1 MGKALH
7 KTHHKKKE
15 ELNARTSVHTTA
27 HNHKKRVDRGPEAKG
42 GEQRGMFKRKRR
54 ATQWGGASVHME
66 RGLTVPVGWLPRSLH
81 KRRTTIKRRQEAL
94 DTSYITY
101 TCVFL
106 V

>member
-1 MGKALH
+1 
-7 KTHHKKKE
+7 
-15 ELNARTSVHTTA
+15 
-27 HNHKKRVDRGPEAKG
+27 
-42 GEQRGMFKRKRR
+42 
-54 ATQWGGASVHME
+54 ME